1 MSVKLK
7 NKYFYKLFTCMSF
20 IFMYIGGMKKQIDIR
35 KFRKSKGWNQAELA
49 KRLGTNIM
57 TISRWERGKVPT
69 TKSSAWFALEN
80 LIAMEP
86 AE

>member
-1 MSVKLK
+1 
-7 NKYFYKLFTCMSF
+7 
-20 IFMYIGGMKKQIDIR
+20 MYIDAMEKQIDIR

-57 TISRWERGKVPT
+57 TISRWESGKTPS
-69 TKSSAWFALEN
+69 TKSAAWFSLEN
-80 LIAMEP
+80 LIDSEP

>member
-1 MSVKLK
+1 
-7 NKYFYKLFTCMSF
+7 
-20 IFMYIGGMKKQIDIR
+20 MYIDVMEKQIDIR

-57 TISRWERGKVPT
+57 TISRWESGKTPS
-69 TKSSAWFALEN
+69 TKSAAWFALEN
-80 LIAMEP
+80 LISLEP